1 MKIIIDKNNP
11 ITVVDQEGNVMFD
24 WNPNEPLR
32 HVKELVMKPM
42 SEEDK
47 KYIYEQLKIERDSND
62 FVKWS
67 DIRVSN

>member
-11 ITVVDQEGNVMFD
+11 ITVVDQEGNVLFD
-24 WNPNEPLR
+24 WSPNEPLK
-32 HVKELVMKPM
+32 HVKELKIPM
-42 SEEDK
+42 AEEDK
-47 KYIYEQLKIERDSND
+47 EYIYEQLKIERDSDD